1 MLTPLQIHQAIE
13 KAAQQV
19 FNEGNTTVEPAVKEY
34 LAKELL
40 EKDIQEPLSEQQLYT
55 IRF

>member
-1 MLTPLQIHQAIE
+1 MLTSLQIHQAIE